1 MAIYKSQNGK
11 APAGLSVGDEVVTGG
26 GTYRITG
33 VNPDGSYQSQASNKQ
48 QTRYNYKGQY
58 TQRQSPLLSQGVSGY
73 TQGRLNALE
82 GGYTPGDAV
91 RQAQD
96 YLNQVQARR
105 PGTYQSQWDG
115 ELTELYNNIRNR
127 KKFSYDLGTD
137 PTYQQYREQYQRQG
151 RLAMQDTMGQ
161 AAALTGGYGST
172 YGEQVGQ
179 QAYNAYLQS
188 LNDIVPDL
196 YNAAYNRYQQEGQDL
211 YNQYGLL
218 SDRENQAYSRYRDA
232 VNDYYSDLSDAR
244 NAYSSAYA
252 NDYNQWSDQL
262 NYWAKKADSENAAY
276 LQQLAAQSRASG
288 GSGGGSGSGG
298 STSGLTDRTLIN
310 GYGDFESNKAMLDA
324 SYRGVKK
331 TIETQI
337 AQGNLSAAYQTA
349 INAQS
354 QMSYQQWADISR
366 RIFELTGKKI
376 DDAVNYYNKGTGT
389 AGAAAKRK

>member
-48 QTRYNYKGQY
+48 QTSYNYKGQY
-58 TQRQSPLLSQGVSGY
+58 TQRQSPMLSQGVSGY
-73 TQGRLNALE
+73 TQGKLNALE

-91 RQAQD
+91 RQAQN

-105 PGTYQSQWDG
+105 PGEYQSQWDG
-115 ELTELYNNIRNR
+115 ELTELYNNIKNR

-137 PTYQQYREQYQRQG
+137 PTYQQYRKQYQRQG

-232 VNDYYSDLSDAR
+232 VNDYYSNLSDAR

-262 NYWAKKADSENAAY
+262 SYWAKKADSENAAY

>member
-48 QTRYNYKGQY
+48 QTSYNYKGQY
-58 TQRQSPLLSQGVSGY
+58 TQLQSPLLSQGVSGY
-73 TQGRLNALE
+73 TQGKLNALE

-105 PGTYQSQWDG
+105 PGEYQSQWDG
-115 ELTELYNNIRNR
+115 ELTELYNNIKNR
-127 KKFSYDLGTD
+127 KKFGYDLGTD

>member
-1 MAIYKSQNGK
+1 MAIYRSENGK

-33 VNPDGSYQSQASNKQ
+33 VNADGTYQSQVSNKQ
-48 QTRYNYKGQY
+48 QTSANYKGQY
-58 TQRQSPLLSQGVSGY
+58 TQRSSPALSQGVSGY
-73 TQGRLNALE
+73 TRNKLNGLE
-82 GGYTPGDAV
+82 GGYTPGAAV
-91 RQAQD
+91 QQAQA
-96 YLNQVQARR
+96 YLNQVQANR
-105 PGTYQSQWDG
+105 PGAYQSQWDG
-115 ELTELYNNIRNR
+115 ELTEIYNNIRNR

-137 PTYQQYREQYQRQG
+137 PVYQQYREQYQRQG

-179 QAYNAYLQS
+179 QAYNAYLQN

-232 VNDYYSDLSDAR
+232 VQDYYSDLSDAR
-244 NAYSSAYA
+244 NAYNNAYS
-252 NDYNQWSDQL
+252 NDYGQWSDML
-262 NYWAKKADSENAAY
+262 SYWSNKASNENAAY

-298 STSGLTDRTLIN
+298 AAGQQKLTPIN
-310 GYGDFESNKAMLDA
+310 GRGDYSSNKAMLDA
-324 SYRGVKK
+324 SYRGVVQ
-331 TIETQI
+331 TISTLL
-337 AQGNLSAAYQTA
+337 AQGNTERAYDEA
-349 INAQS
+349 VNAHD
-354 QMSYQQWADISR
+354 QMSQQQWASLARLIYER
-366 RIFELTGKKI
+366 TGQKI
-376 DDAVNYYNKGTGT
+376 DNAVNYRISGSGTSGT
-389 AGAAAKRK
+389 ASRKK

>member
-1 MAIYKSQNGK
+1 MAIYRAENGK
-11 APAGLSVGDEVVTGG
+11 APAGLSAGDEVVTGG

-33 VNPDGSYQSQASNKQ
+33 VNADGSYQSQVSNKG
-48 QTRYNYKGQY
+48 QTTYNYKGQY
-58 TQRQSPLLSQGVSGY
+58 TQRQSPALSQGVSGY
-73 TQGRLNALE
+73 TRGKLNALE
-82 GGYTPGDAV
+82 GGYVPGAAV
-91 RQAQD
+91 QQAQA
-96 YLNQVQARR
+96 YLSQVQKNR
-105 PGTYQSQWDG
+105 PGAYQSQWDG
-115 ELTELYNNIRNR
+115 ELTELYNNIKNR

-137 PTYQQYREQYQRQG
+137 PVYQQYREQYQRQG

-196 YNAAYNRYQQEGQDL
+196 YNAAYSRYQDEGQDL

-218 SDRENQAYSRYRDA
+218 SDRENQAYNRYRDT
-232 VNDYYSDLSDAR
+232 VQDYYSDLSDAR
-244 NAYSSAYA
+244 SAYNSAYA

-262 NYWAKKADSENAAY
+262 SYWAQKANNENSAY
-276 LQQLAAQSRASG
+276 LQQLAAASRGS
-288 GSGGGSGSGG
+288 GSGGGSGSG
-298 STSGLTDRTLIN
+298 SAAAQEDRTLIN

-349 INAQS
+349 VNAQS

-389 AGAAAKRK
+389 SGTAINRKG